1 MNGFV
6 SVKGGK
12 NYLVN
17 ENGIITSR
25 HDQTEMQV
33 ELFKEWLKKSLQ
45 MTGKLP
51 KNDTDVNQIKVFE
64 KATKTSKVMEMLANL
79 PSLENAEKQVK
90 ERPPHRPITPV
101 QAQEILSSVNSSTI
115 YPILVKDQRFEM
127 KQAAKVKPIQLSKLE
142 VKLRKSPRDSAI

>member
-51 KNDTDVNQIKVFE
+51 KNDTDVN
-64 KATKTSKVMEMLANL
+64 
-79 PSLENAEKQVK
+79 
-90 ERPPHRPITPV
+90 
-101 QAQEILSSVNSSTI
+101 
-115 YPILVKDQRFEM
+115 
-127 KQAAKVKPIQLSKLE
+127 
-142 VKLRKSPRDSAI
+142 